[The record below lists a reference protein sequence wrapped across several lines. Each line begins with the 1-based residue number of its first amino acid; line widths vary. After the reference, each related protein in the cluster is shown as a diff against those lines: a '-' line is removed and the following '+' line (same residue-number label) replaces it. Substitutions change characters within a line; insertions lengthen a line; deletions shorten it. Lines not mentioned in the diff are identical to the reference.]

1 MNKSNLSIEE
11 KIRMNKKNLSLEEIE
26 HELDLLYDKAGSNS
40 YDNNKMM
47 EIYKEGF
54 EFMYEEYKRKRL
66 WHMAQRDAF
75 DLALN
80 LFRKMR

>member
-1 MNKSNLSIEE
+1 MSEQKLNL
-11 KIRMNKKNLSLEEIE
+11 KEIE
-26 HELDLLYDKAGSNS
+26 HELDLLYDNAGSEAI
-40 YDNNKMM
+40 NNDKMM
-47 EIYKEGF
+47 EIYEGGY

-80 LFRKMR
+80 LFRNMRDDNKWSKQ

>member
-1 MNKSNLSIEE
+1 MSKQKLNL
-11 KIRMNKKNLSLEEIE
+11 KEIE
-26 HELDLLYDKAGSNS
+26 HELDLLYDNAGSEAI
-40 YDNNKMM
+40 NNDKMM
-47 EIYKEGF
+47 EIYEGGY

-80 LFRKMR
+80 LFRNMRDDNKWSKQ

>member
-1 MNKSNLSIEE
+1 MNDKKYHSE
-11 KIRMNKKNLSLEEIE
+11 KKLSLKEIE
-26 HELDLLYDKAGSNS
+26 HELDLLYDKAGDES
-40 YDNNKMM
+40 YKNNKMM
-47 EIYKEGF
+47 EIYKEGV

>member
-1 MNKSNLSIEE
+1 MRMIMSEQKLNL
-11 KIRMNKKNLSLEEIE
+11 KEIE
-26 HELDLLYDKAGSNS
+26 HELDLLYDNAGSEAI
-40 YDNNKMM
+40 NNDKMM
-47 EIYKEGF
+47 EIYEGGY

-80 LFRKMR
+80 LFRNMRDDK

>member
-1 MNKSNLSIEE
+1 MSEQKLNL
-11 KIRMNKKNLSLEEIE
+11 KEIE
-26 HELDLLYDKAGSNS
+26 HELDLLYDNAGSEAI
-40 YDNNKMM
+40 NNDKMM
-47 EIYKEGF
+47 EIYEGGY

-80 LFRKMR
+80 LFRNMRDNNKWSKQ

>member
-1 MNKSNLSIEE
+1 MSEQKLNL
-11 KIRMNKKNLSLEEIE
+11 KEIE
-26 HELDLLYDKAGSNS
+26 HELDLLYDNAGSEAI
-40 YDNNKMM
+40 NNDKMM
-47 EIYKEGF
+47 EIYEGGY

-80 LFRKMR
+80 LFRNMRDDNKWSKQW

>member
-1 MNKSNLSIEE
+1 MSKGEQKLNL
-11 KIRMNKKNLSLEEIE
+11 KEIE
-26 HELDLLYDKAGSNS
+26 HELDLLYDNAGSEAI
-40 YDNNKMM
+40 NNDKMM
-47 EIYKEGF
+47 EIYEGGY

-80 LFRKMR
+80 LFRNMRDDNKWSKQ

>member
-1 MNKSNLSIEE
+1 MSEQKLNL
-11 KIRMNKKNLSLEEIE
+11 KEIE
-26 HELDLLYDKAGSNS
+26 HELDLLYDNAGSEAI
-40 YDNNKMM
+40 NNDKMM
-47 EIYKEGF
+47 EIYEGGY

-80 LFRKMR
+80 SFTNMRDDNKWSKQ

>member
-1 MNKSNLSIEE
+1 MIMSEQKLNL
-11 KIRMNKKNLSLEEIE
+11 KEIE
-26 HELDLLYDKAGSNS
+26 HELDLLYDNAGSEAI
-40 YDNNKMM
+40 NNDKMM
-47 EIYKEGF
+47 EIYEGGY

-80 LFRKMR
+80 LFRNMRDDK

>member
-1 MNKSNLSIEE
+1 MNK
-11 KIRMNKKNLSLEEIE
+11 RNLSLEEIE
-26 HELDLLYDKAGSNS
+26 NELDILYDKAGDNC
-40 YDNNKMM
+40 YENNKMM
-47 EIYKEGF
+47 KIYKGGMK
-54 EFMYEEYKRKRL
+54 FMYEEYKKKRL

>member
-1 MNKSNLSIEE
+1 MSEQKLNL
-11 KIRMNKKNLSLEEIE
+11 KEIE
-26 HELDLLYDKAGSNS
+26 HELDLLYDNAGSEAIKN
-40 YDNNKMM
+40 DKMM
-47 EIYKEGF
+47 EINKGGY

-80 LFRKMR
+80 LFRNMRDDNKWSKQ

>member
-1 MNKSNLSIEE
+1 MNDKKYHSE
-11 KIRMNKKNLSLEEIE
+11 KKLSLKEIE
-26 HELDLLYDKAGSNS
+26 HELDLLYDNAGDKSW
-40 YDNNKMM
+40 DNNEMM
-47 EIYKEGF
+47 KIYKEGY

-75 DLALN
+75 ELALN